1 MRRSIYHEIRGNV
14 SEIGVFYRID
24 SCWNYP
30 LATGTRPSRGG
41 VSPMR
46 LPWFVLAAVSLMAFI
61 TVKLR
66 SKKPAVDLRLYKN
79 FNFAA
84 GSLVQFMMSVL
95 FMSSSLLINIFL
107 QQVYQFTPSQV
118 GMLMFPQ
125 GMGTGLFSVIRGMAG
140 TLGVTLSSVFLE
152 HQRTTPAIY
161 LVQQQEEPL

>member
-1 MRRSIYHEIRGNV
+1 
-14 SEIGVFYRID
+14 
-24 SCWNYP
+24 
-30 LATGTRPSRGG
+30 
-41 VSPMR
+41 
-46 LPWFVLAAVSLMAFI
+46 
-61 TVKLR
+61 VKLR

-79 FNFAA
+79 FNVAA

-107 QQVYQFTPSQV
+107 QQVYQSTPSPV
-118 GMLMFPQ
+118 GMLIFPQ
-125 GMGTGLFSVIRGMAG
+125 GMGTGLFSVMRGMAG